1 MFLRKKTRKSSDLTE
16 AELQQRLVNSNSRLM
31 QQMREQQEAELAP
44 SQRDL
49 ERQRLLRQL
58 MGD

>member
-1 MFLRKKTRKSSDLTE
+1 MLLRKKTRKSSDLTE

-44 SQRDL
+44 SQMDL

-58 MGD
+58 MGE

>member
-1 MFLRKKTRKSSDLTE
+1 MFLRKKIRKSSDLTE
-16 AELQQRLVNSNSRLM
+16 AEFQQRLVSSNSRLM
-31 QQMREQQEAELAP
+31 QQMREEQEAELAP

-58 MGD
+58 MGE

>member
-1 MFLRKKTRKSSDLTE
+1 MFLRKKIRKSSDLTE

-31 QQMREQQEAELAP
+31 QQMREQQEAELETTEK
-44 SQRDL
+44 DL

>member
-1 MFLRKKTRKSSDLTE
+1 MFLRKKIRKSSDLTE
-16 AELQQRLVNSNSRLM
+16 AEFQQRLVSSNSRLM

-58 MGD
+58 MGE